1 MFNWFRRSASPLSAT
16 REEVEI
22 VHEDV
27 ESIFD
32 LLHRVPWQDREAFSV
47 TLALTDMLH
56 AKKFGGDAGFAAI
69 ADEAQREEL
78 GSALQKAMYTE
89 GLGVP
94 GANLSALAWR
104 VYADRLAAVII
115 GDQQLSDRITST
127 CALPS
132 ETRLEISSRP
142 SAEVGSFASR
152 WPVEL
157 VMSDLAATPQLASP
171 KLVRRRHA
179 FAGWLRLE

>member
-1 MFNWFRRSASPLSAT
+1 MFSWFRRSASPLSAT
-16 REEVEI
+16 REDIEVI
-22 VHEDV
+22 HEDV

-47 TLALTDMLH
+47 TLALTDTLH
-56 AKKFGGDAGFAAI
+56 AKKFGGDTGFAAV

-104 VYADRLAAVII
+104 VYADRLAATII
-115 GDQQLSDRITST
+115 GDQQLLHRITQLSEPQI
-127 CALPS
+127 ALGFQIV
-132 ETRLEISSRP
+132 LEI
-142 SAEVGSFASR
+142 E
-152 WPVEL
+152 
-157 VMSDLAATPQLASP
+157 
-171 KLVRRRHA
+171 KRRQA
-179 FAGWLRLE
+179 P